1 MLCLGLLHWLGYF
14 VLFVLTTSL
23 STQEYNWVPMRHQ
36 GNLMKGWAVIYK
48 GLSFLFSVIKAL
60 RISFGHMGYLGY
72 KQTHK
77 R

>member
-1 MLCLGLLHWLGYF
+1 
-14 VLFVLTTSL
+14 
-23 STQEYNWVPMRHQ
+23 
-36 GNLMKGWAVIYK
+36 MKGWAVIYK

-77 R
+77 RLRPMAVLNDLKQII

>member
-23 STQEYNWVPMRHQ
+23 STQEYNWV
-36 GNLMKGWAVIYK
+36 LMKGWAVIYK